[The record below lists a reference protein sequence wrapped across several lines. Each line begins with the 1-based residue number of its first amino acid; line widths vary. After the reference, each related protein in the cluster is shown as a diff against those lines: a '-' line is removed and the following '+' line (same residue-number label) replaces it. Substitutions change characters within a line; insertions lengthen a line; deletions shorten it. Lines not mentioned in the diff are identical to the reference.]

1 MIEFKDVTKK
11 YGRQTV
17 LDKLNLKIEPGEFV
31 SVIGPSGAGK
41 STLVY
46 ALMGAESI
54 QHGKIMVDGY
64 TVNRMNDKALQYFRR
79 KIGVVFQDYKLLQQK
94 TVFENVAFALEVC
107 GFERAEIRKRVP
119 EALEKVGL
127 GKQQKQ
133 FPHQLSGGERQRTA
147 IARALVHNP
156 NLIIADEPTGNLD
169 PNTARE
175 IAELLL
181 KINAEGTTV
190 ILATHNYDLV
200 NRIRKRVITLEGGRV
215 VRDEKAGTYK
225 KPSK

>member
-11 YGRQTV
+11 YGRHTV

-46 ALMGAESI
+46 ALMGAEGI
-54 QHGKIMVDGY
+54 QHGEISVDGY
-64 TVNRMNDKALQYFRR
+64 VVNKMDDKALQYYRR

-94 TVFENVAFALEVC
+94 NVYENVAFALEVC
-107 GFERAEIRKRVP
+107 GYERSDIKKRVP
-119 EALEKVGL
+119 EVLEKVGL
-127 GKQQKQ
+127 SKQQKQ
-133 FPHQLSGGERQRTA
+133 FPHQLSGGERQRAA

-169 PNTARE
+169 PKTARE
-175 IAELLL
+175 IADLLL

-190 ILATHNYDLV
+190 ILATHNYELV
-200 NRIRKRVITLEGGRV
+200 NRIKKRVITLEEGKIT
-215 VRDEKAGTYK
+215 RDEISGKYM
-225 KPSK
+225 

>member
-11 YGRQTV
+11 YGRHTV

-46 ALMGAESI
+46 ALMGAENI
-54 QHGKIMVDGY
+54 QHGEISVDGY
-64 TVNRMNDKALQYFRR
+64 VVNKMDDKALQYYRR

-94 TVFENVAFALEVC
+94 NVYENVAFALEVC
-107 GFERAEIRKRVP
+107 GYERADIKQRVP
-119 EALEKVGL
+119 EVLEKVGL
-127 GKQQKQ
+127 HKQQKQ
-133 FPHQLSGGERQRTA
+133 FPHQLSGGERQRAA

-169 PNTARE
+169 PKTARE
-175 IAELLL
+175 IADLLL

-190 ILATHNYDLV
+190 ILATHNYELV
-200 NRIRKRVITLEGGRV
+200 NRIKKRVITLEEGKIT
-215 VRDEKAGTYK
+215 RDEISGKYM
-225 KPSK
+225 